1 MNNEVVHKIS
11 YFHKKINVCSNVV
24 MCNKLEPKVF
34 KMFANI
40 PVLRSIFDT
49 AGAKYYSIGKYPS
62 GLLP

>member
-1 MNNEVVHKIS
+1 
-11 YFHKKINVCSNVV
+11 